1 MKILEICTVNFKLTG
16 IPIHIR
22 NYYNELKKEHH
33 IDIVARN
40 FDHKILRT
48 MPLENKT
55 KLYDL
60 PRKKNLIKYFL
71 SLKKIVKAGNYDV
84 IHIHGNSATMSLE
97 ILACSNS
104 NAKIITHTHNTEYQ
118 AKFLS
123 KLLSHYLNH
132 HTNARFASSME
143 AGKKLYGNNDFQV
156 IKNGINVA
164 NVKYNKNV
172 RNRLRNKYGIRES
185 TFVIGHIGLF
195 WKQKNQEF
203 LLKVAKLLI
212 EKDIPFK
219 IVLIGDGE
227 NKEIIQQQ
235 IESSNLEKYFL
246 ILPSTDKINEY
257 YSMFDLFV
265 LPSRW
270 EGLGMVAIEAQYA
283 GLPCLLSEFVPKAAK
298 ISDSVTF
305 LPLDANKWSNEIV
318 TKSYTSNDRNNL
330 HIYESYDIEACAKE
344 LEKQYYQILGR

>member
-1 MKILEICTVNFKLTG
+1 MKVLEICTVNFKLTG

-22 NYYNELKKEHH
+22 NYYNELKKRNQ

-40 FDHKILRT
+40 FDRKILCT

-60 PRKKNLIKYFL
+60 PRKKNLVKYFF

-84 IHIHGNSATMSLE
+84 IHIHGNSATMALE
-97 ILACSNS
+97 ILACSGS
-104 NAKIITHTHNTEYQ
+104 KAKIITHTHNTEYQ
-118 AKFLS
+118 AKLLS
-123 KLLSHYLNH
+123 KVLSHYLNF
-132 HTNARFASSME
+132 HTDARFASSEE
-143 AGKKLYGNNDFQV
+143 AGKKLYGSNDFQI
-156 IKNGINVA
+156 IKNGIDVDS
-164 NVKYNKNV
+164 VKYNKRV
-172 RNRLRNKYGIRES
+172 RNRLRNKYNIEKN

-203 LLKVAKLLI
+203 LLKVAKLLV

-219 IVLIGDGE
+219 MVLIGDGE
-227 NKEIIQQQ
+227 DKQTIEQQ
-235 IESSNLEKYFL
+235 IKSSNLEKYFL
-246 ILPSTDKINEY
+246 LLPSTDKINEY

-305 LPLDANKWSNEIV
+305 LPLDANKWSDEIV
-318 TKSYTSNDRNNL
+318 TKSYTSNDRNDL
-330 HIYESYDIEACAKE
+330 CIYESYDIKLCAKE
-344 LEKQYYQILGR
+344 IEKQYYQILGR

>member
-1 MKILEICTVNFKLTG
+1 MKVLEICTVNFKLTG

-22 NYYNELKKEHH
+22 NYYNELKKRNQ

-40 FDHKILRT
+40 FDRKILCT

-60 PRKKNLIKYFL
+60 PRKKNLVKYFF
-71 SLKKIVKAGNYDV
+71 SLKKIVKAGSYDV
-84 IHIHGNSATMSLE
+84 IHIHGNSATMALE
-97 ILACSNS
+97 ILACSGS
-104 NAKIITHTHNTEYQ
+104 KAKIITHTHNTEYQ
-118 AKFLS
+118 AKLLS
-123 KLLSHYLNH
+123 KVLSHYLNFH
-132 HTNARFASSME
+132 ADARFASSEE
-143 AGKKLYGNNDFQV
+143 AGKKLYGSNDFQI
-156 IKNGINVA
+156 IKNGIDVDS
-164 NVKYNKNV
+164 VKYNKRA
-172 RNRLRNKYGIRES
+172 RNRLRNKYNIEKN

-203 LLKVAKLLI
+203 LLKVAKLLV

-219 IVLIGDGE
+219 MVLIGDGE
-227 NKEIIQQQ
+227 DKQTIEQQ
-235 IESSNLEKYFL
+235 IKSSNLEKYFL
-246 ILPSTDKINEY
+246 LLPSTDKINEY

-305 LPLDANKWSNEIV
+305 LPLDANKWCHEIV
-318 TKSYTSNDRNNL
+318 TKFYASTDRNDL
-330 HIYESYDIEACAKE
+330 CIYESYDIKLCAKE
-344 LEKQYYQILGR
+344 IEKQYYQILGR

>member
-1 MKILEICTVNFKLTG
+1 MTG
-16 IPIHIR
+16 ITIHIR

-195 WKQKNQEF
+195 WKQKN
-203 LLKVAKLLI
+203 
-212 EKDIPFK
+212 
-219 IVLIGDGE
+219 
-227 NKEIIQQQ
+227 
-235 IESSNLEKYFL
+235 
-246 ILPSTDKINEY
+246 
-257 YSMFDLFV
+257 
-265 LPSRW
+265 
-270 EGLGMVAIEAQYA
+270 
-283 GLPCLLSEFVPKAAK
+283 
-298 ISDSVTF
+298 
-305 LPLDANKWSNEIV
+305 
-318 TKSYTSNDRNNL
+318 
-330 HIYESYDIEACAKE
+330 
-344 LEKQYYQILGR
+344 